1 MTELNAALMAAV
13 APHNSGTR
21 GASQAKIIAEAG
33 AVLQKTLTSF
43 DMTSNLRVA
52 HFLAQTC
59 HESDGYVTT
68 IEYADGSEYN
78 GRTDLGNNQPDDGPR
93 FKGRGLIQLTGR
105 SNYSQYGGILGLDLI
120 GSPELAADPATSVTL
135 ACQFWKLHGLNALAD
150 LDDITTITRRI
161 NGGLN
166 GLDSRKAFLAS
177 AKFALA
183 MAPAASVAR
192 PVLELGATGDAVKT
206 LQQALVKAGYTVGI
220 DGDFGPGTQSVVK
233 QWQQAQGL
241 TADGV
246 AGASC
251 WAKLGV

>member
-21 GASQAKIIAEAG
+21 GANQAKIIAAAG
-33 AVLQKTLTSF
+33 AVLQKTLASF

-59 HESDGYVTT
+59 HESDEYVTT
-68 IEYADGSEYN
+68 VEYADGSEYN
-78 GRTDLGNNQPDDGPR
+78 GRTDLGNGPNDGPR

-105 SNYSQYGGILGLDLI
+105 ANYSQYGEILGLDLI
-120 GSPELAADPATSVTL
+120 GAPDIAADPATSVTL

-150 LDDITTITRRI
+150 QDDITTITRRI

-166 GLDSRKAFLAS
+166 GLDSRKAFLVS
-177 AKFALA
+177 AKIALG

-192 PVLELGATGDAVKT
+192 PVLQLGATGDAVKT
-206 LQQALVKAGYTVGI
+206 LQQALVKAGYPVGT
-220 DGDFGPGTQSVVK
+220 DGSFGPGTQSAVK

-246 AGASC
+246 VGASSR
-251 WAKLGV
+251 AKLGI